1 MATLLA
7 TERPWKVPEDTFMLV
22 VKILKSKAAEGVIT
36 IKPGTK
42 VSSAAELISQKRIG
56 AVIVSADGVV
66 PAGILSERDIV
77 SELGKRGSGCLD
89 DKVDT
94 LMTSTLVTCVPEDT
108 AETVLI
114 KMTEGRFRHM
124 PVMNGDKM
132 IGLISIGDVVKAR
145 LAELAMEK
153 EALEG
158 MIMGH

>member
-1 MATLLA
+1 
-7 TERPWKVPEDTFMLV
+7 MLV

-42 VSSAAELISQKRIG
+42 VSSAAELMSQKRIG
-56 AVIVSADGVV
+56 AVIVSSDGVV
-66 PAGILSERDIV
+66 PKGILSERDIV
-77 SELGKRGSGCLD
+77 NELGKRGSGCLAD
-89 DKVDT
+89 EVDA
-94 LMTSTLVTCVPEDT
+94 LMTSTLVTCVADDT
-108 AETVLI
+108 AELVLT

-124 PVMNGDKM
+124 PVMDGEKM